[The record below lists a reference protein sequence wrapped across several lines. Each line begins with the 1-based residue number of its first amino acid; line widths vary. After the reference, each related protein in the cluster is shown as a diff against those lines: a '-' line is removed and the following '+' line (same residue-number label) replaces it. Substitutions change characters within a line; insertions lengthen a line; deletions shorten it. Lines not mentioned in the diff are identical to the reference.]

1 MLFELQTNN
10 GRLWQLVAWINESGN
25 SRYLVS
31 AHPDRTLLD
40 VQAGDVLIYKQ
51 THHLTVR
58 RLKPWRTTEC
68 KDETAYR
75 EIVCG
80 SGWEAGQ

>member
-1 MLFELQTNN
+1 MLFELQAND
-10 GRLWQLVAWINESGN
+10 GSLWQMIAWINEFGN
-25 SRYLVS
+25 GRYLVP

-40 VQAGDVLIYKQ
+40 VQAGDVLIYKC

-58 RLKPWRTTEC
+58 WLKPWRTSEC
-68 KDETAYR
+68 KDETAYG

-80 SGWEAGQ
+80 SDWEAGR